1 MAMKTLQY
9 TLLALFAFSF
19 TYSQNPEILLNGTVS
34 AENNQIKNIQAP
46 TDPGDAATMSYV
58 SDLIESAF
66 GEDLPD
72 GVNSGDVLIKVWDED
87 TNSWINTVNSSLY
100 FLSLNTIEA
109 DYIAQSSA
117 SAGGQ
122 IISDGGSSI
131 IAKGLVWSTSP
142 DPDVSLQTKTD
153 EGPGAGSFTSL
164 MTGLLETTT
173 YFYRA
178 YASTSNETSY
188 GVTFV
193 IDTLNGDEDLDGDNF
208 TPNQGDCNDNDPSI
222 NPNGI
227 EISGDGIDQ
236 DCDGSDITLDSP
248 VYLHANGVTVVA
260 RDWAQLGDT
269 GYINGIEYTVV
280 DDSNFFTSIGGYI
293 CTTLVT
299 NMDMYNG
306 GTYISAAIDAKTW
319 DTSNV
324 IDMST
329 LFYNTNIQYM
339 VSPDFSFWDTSSVTD
354 MSQMFLYSTIP
365 YSNTGG
371 CFLQDMG
378 INNWDTSSVTNMYA
392 MFKDLNT
399 LNSCTFGA
407 DLNNWDTSSVT
418 DMTDMFSNVWL
429 NPIISSWDVSNV
441 IYMTNMFKQNPIFNN
456 SISNWDVGNVISMQE
471 MFWDAYAF
479 NQYLGN
485 WNVSN
490 VVYFRGMF
498 TNTTSFNSSIQNW
511 DTSSAQEMN
520 LMFYNAGSFNQDL
533 SSWNVDNVTNCT
545 DFCSYA
551 VSWSLPKPTFTL
563 CDSNCD

>member
-58 SDLIESAF
+58 SELFESAF

-87 TNSWINTVNSSLY
+87 TNSWINTVNSSLF

-164 MTGLLETTT
+164 MTGLSETTT

-193 IDTLNGDEDLDGDNF
+193 IETLNGDEDLDGDNF

-227 EISGDGIDQ
+227 EIYGDGIDQ

-280 DDSNFFTSIGGYI
+280 DDSNFFTSLNGYI
-293 CTTLVT
+293 CTSLVT
-299 NMDMYNG
+299 NMNINGAGGMDMSN
-306 GTYISAAIDAKTW
+306 AFDAKTW

-324 IDMST
+324 TTMSQM
-329 LFYNTNIQYM
+329 FSNTNLYSSI
-339 VSPDFSFWDTSSVTD
+339 DLSFWDTSSVTD
-354 MSQMFLYSTIP
+354 MSRMFQ
-365 YSNTGG
+365 NTSISFFNV
-371 CFLQDMG
+371 CFIEDLG
-378 INNWDTSSVTNMYA
+378 INNWDTSNVNNMYA
-392 MFKDLNT
+392 MFQ
-399 LNSCTFGA
+399 NSYNSGCNYGA

-418 DMTDMFSNVWL
+418 DMTDMFNQAQL
-429 NPIISSWDVSNV
+429 NPIISAWDVSNV
-441 IYMTNMFKQNPIFNN
+441 IYMTNMFKSNTMFNN
-456 SISNWDVGNVISMQE
+456 SISNWDVSNVISMQE
-471 MFWDAYAF
+471 MFSYANAF
-479 NQYLGN
+479 NQHLGN

-490 VVYFRGMF
+490 VVYFGGMF
-498 TNTTSFNSSIQNW
+498 LGAQSFNSSIQNW
-511 DTSSAQEMN
+511 DTSSAQEMHY
-520 LMFYNAGSFNQDL
+520 MFYDVGQFNQDL
-533 SSWNVDNVTNCT
+533 SSWNVDNVNNCL
-545 DFCSYA
+545 DFCAYA
-551 VSWSLPKPTFTL
+551 SSWNLPKPTFTS